1 MIKLGDGS
9 FMLKAASLAVFAV
22 LATAG
27 AASAQYHP
35 TAAQPSYQNCGP
47 SHPGHPGH
55 ANCYCPQEHV
65 FYTPGVPWN
74 VRHTGGP
81 AVRIHSQP
89 VYVPS
94 GRIDIQGPPI
104 YVEAPPIRVAPAQ
117 IYLHAPDV
125 RVKPSQVTVE
135 PPQVHIAP
143 CPDGRVCGPVARP

>member
-1 MIKLGDGS
+1 
-9 FMLKAASLAVFAV
+9 MLKITSVVVVTLLAS
-22 LATAG
+22 AG

-35 TAAQPSYQNCGP
+35 TAPQPSYQNCP
-47 SHPGHPGH
+47 PVHPGHPGH
-55 ANCYCPQEHV
+55 ADCYCAQEQV
-65 FYTPGVPWN
+65 FYYPPAGPGWN
-74 VRHTGGP
+74 VRHVGGP
-81 AVRIHSQP
+81 AVRVYSQP

-135 PPQVHIAP
+135 PPQVHVAP
-143 CPDGRVCGPVARP
+143 CPDGRVCGPAGAGN

>member
-1 MIKLGDGS
+1 MVL
-9 FMLKAASLAVFAV
+9 MLKTASLAVIAI
-22 LATAG
+22 LASAG

-35 TAAQPSYQNCGP
+35 TSAQPTYQNCP
-47 SHPGHPGH
+47 PTHPGHPGH
-55 ANCYCPQEHV
+55 ADCYCPQEHV
-65 FYTPGVPWN
+65 FYHPGTPYN

-81 AVRIHSQP
+81 AVRIYSQP

>member
-1 MIKLGDGS
+1 
-9 FMLKAASLAVFAV
+9 MLKIASIAAVTLLAS
-22 LATAG
+22 AG

-35 TAAQPSYQNCGP
+35 TAPQPSYQNCP
-47 SHPGHPGH
+47 PVHPAHPGHGD
-55 ANCYCPQEHV
+55 CYCAQEQV
-65 FYTPGVPWN
+65 FYYPPAGPGWN
-74 VRHTGGP
+74 VRHVGGP
-81 AVRIHSQP
+81 AVRVYSQP

-135 PPQVHIAP
+135 PPQVHVAP
-143 CPDGRVCGPVARP
+143 CPDGRVCGPAGAGS

>member
-1 MIKLGDGS
+1 
-9 FMLKAASLAVFAV
+9 MLKTASLAVFAV
-22 LATAG
+22 LVTAG

-35 TAAQPSYQNCGP
+35 NAAQPSYQNCAP